1 MRASFSDSNDVTQT
15 SKPVVETIV
24 TAVARVESVDPV
36 DLSEPVFRFV
46 DPDALDAL
54 VASAPADTDLS
65 VTFEAW
71 DHEIEIDGDG
81 TIRID
86 GEVQSR
92 SAFDSVAGVTRG
104 SHR

>member
-1 MRASFSDSNDVTQT
+1 MRASFSDTTDVTSA

-24 TAVARVESVDPV
+24 TEVARIESVDPV

-54 VASAPADTDLS
+54 VASARADTDLS

-71 DHEIEIDGDG
+71 GHEIGIDGDG

-86 GEVQSR
+86 GEIQAR
-92 SAFDSVAGVTRG
+92 SAFESVAGITHG